1 MKNSQIAEIF
11 NNIAD
16 ILEIKEDNPFRIR
29 AYRKAAENIERLTS
43 DIETMAQKDALQEIP
58 GIGKDLANKIKE
70 YLSTGQMADY
80 EKLRIE
86 VPDKIL
92 ELMQIPGVGPK
103 TAKLLYEELKIKDV
117 EQLKKLALAHKV
129 SGLPGLKEKT
139 EENILRGIEL
149 IEKQKERMDVGRAW
163 AISRQII
170 EELEKLP
177 PVLKISPAGSL
188 RRMKEAVR
196 DIDILATSNKPE
208 KVMEV
213 FVKLPVI
220 KEVLSHGPTKSSAVT
235 KEGIQVDLRVVE
247 PESFGAALIY
257 FTGSKEHNIRIRK
270 MAHDLGLKINE
281 YGVFK
286 EKTNKRIAGTSEEE
300 VYKTLKLPFIAPELR
315 EDKGEIEAGL
325 KGKLP
330 KLLELK
336 DIKGDF
342 HIHTKATDG
351 AHTLEELADAAKNK
365 GYEYMVICDHS
376 QSLVIAGGLSSK
388 DMLKEIE
395 QIRKFNKKIKSFRV
409 LAGVELEIL
418 SEGKID
424 YDDSLLK
431 EFDVVVAAIHSGF
444 KQSKEILTNRIIQAM
459 ESKYVNIIA
468 HPTGRLFGV
477 RNAYELDFEKIF
489 KAAKETNTF
498 LEINAYPE
506 RLDLSDENIRL
517 AKNSGVGLVISTDTH
532 LISQFDN
539 MIFGVATARRGWAGK
554 RDVLN
559 TFSANAVLEK
569 IKK

>member
-16 ILEIKEDNPFRIR
+16 ILEIKEENPFRIR

-43 DIETMAQKDALQEIP
+43 DIETMAQKDTLREIP
-58 GIGKDLANKIKE
+58 GVGKDLAKKVKE
-70 YLSTGQMADY
+70 FLSTGKMADY

-92 ELMQIPGVGPK
+92 ELMEIPGVGPK
-103 TAKLLYEELKIKDV
+103 TAKLLYEELKIQDV
-117 EQLKKLALAHKV
+117 GQLKKLAIAHKV
-129 SGLPGLKEKT
+129 AGLPGLKEKT

-149 IEKQKERMDVGRAW
+149 IEKQKERMDIGRAW
-163 AISRQII
+163 AISRQIT
-170 EELEKLP
+170 EELKKLP
-177 PVLKISPAGSL
+177 QILKISPAGSL
-188 RRMKEAVR
+188 RRMKETVR
-196 DIDILATSNKPE
+196 DIDLLATSNKPE

-213 FVKLPVI
+213 FVKLPLI
-220 KEVLSHGPTKSSAVT
+220 KEVLAHGPTKSSAVT
-235 KEGIQVDLRVVE
+235 KEGLQVDLRVVE

-270 MAHDLGLKINE
+270 MANDLGLKINE

-286 EKTNKRIAGTSEEE
+286 EKTNKRIAGASEEE
-300 VYKTLKLPFIAPELR
+300 VYKTLKLPFIPAELR
-315 EDKGEIEAGL
+315 EDRGEIEAGL
-325 KGKLP
+325 KDKLP

-336 DIKGDF
+336 EIKGDF
-342 HIHTKATDG
+342 HIHTKASDG
-351 AHTLEELADAAKNK
+351 AHSLEELAEAAKNK
-365 GYEYMVICDHS
+365 GYEYILICDHS
-376 QSLVIAGGLSSK
+376 QSLAVAGGLSASEI
-388 DMLKEIE
+388 LKQIE
-395 QIRKFNKKIKSFRV
+395 EIRKFNKKLKGFRV

-418 SEGKID
+418 SDGKTD
-424 YDDSLLK
+424 YNDAILK
-431 EFDVVVAAIHSGF
+431 EFDLVVAAIHSGF
-444 KQSKEILTNRIIQAM
+444 KQSKEILTSRIIRAM

-506 RLDLSDENIRL
+506 RLDLNDENIRL
-517 AKNSGVGLVISTDTH
+517 AKKSGAGLVISTDTH
-532 LISQFDN
+532 LINQFDN
-539 MIFGVATARRGWAGK
+539 MIFGVATARRGWLEK
-554 RDVLN
+554 KDVLN
-559 TFSANAVLEK
+559 ALSAEAVLKK